1 MVDNRCPNCGK
12 GLAHGVFID
21 SDRAIELPCSCE
33 PAPDAL
39 TLILL
44 EMRAIRALLEGRS
57 GQYIPKDMLA
67 TVHEGNA
74 VVPSATYCPATG
86 QFTLP
91 PDPYQRDAVGAVTGL
106 APKDPEAS
114 AAPAS
119 QSVEMPGEVASPSY
133 PPAASSL

>member
-1 MVDNRCPNCGK
+1 MADNRCPNCGK
-12 GLAHGVFID
+12 GLAHVAFID

-44 EMRAIRALLEGRS
+44 ELKAIRALLEGRS

-74 VVPSATYCPATG
+74 VVPTAWADLTSRSEKTPESSPGRTASGP
-86 QFTLP
+86 
-91 PDPYQRDAVGAVTGL
+91 GA
-106 APKDPEAS
+106 A
-114 AAPAS
+114 
-119 QSVEMPGEVASPSY
+119 
-133 PPAASSL
+133 